1 MAQGTEAVAEVLG
14 LARTK
19 NKALSTLS
27 LIAAVEKGLPVTALD
42 RIAQRVAP
50 ADASFRFRLV
60 SKATLARRKQAAAKQ
75 RQSGNARNRPKPP
88 ERRPA
93 SRAGV
98 LSAQESARIA
108 RLAKVWAFAVEVW
121 GDDVAARDFLF
132 RAHPLLEGRRPID
145 VVLGSEFGA
154 PLVEDMLGGLQY
166 GSAA

>member
-1 MAQGTEAVAEVLG
+1 MAQGAESIAEVLG

-19 NKALSTLS
+19 NKPLSTFS

-42 RIAQRVAP
+42 RLAHRVAP
-50 ADASFRFRLV
+50 ADASFRFRLI
-60 SKATLARRKQAAAKQ
+60 SKATLARRKQAPASQ
-75 RQSGNARNRPKPP
+75 RQSADSRGREKPP
-88 ERRPA
+88 ARRPA
-93 SRAGV
+93 NRAGV
-98 LSAQESARIA
+98 LSAEESARVA

-154 PLVEDMLGGLQY
+154 PLVEDILGGLQY